1 MNSEWL
7 DVQSFKLLPQT
18 ELPQGINRD
27 QILELANS
35 YSPADHIIGTAKFIS
50 ELKDSNAGDYWQ
62 HEFQYTASS
71 YVTEYDKQL
80 LRRTGAIVL
89 YTDLRILLFYFN
101 DVFSNAPLKLGV
113 KSNNEISE
121 VNFSTMSLGVL

>member
-7 DVQSFKLLPQT
+7 DVQSFKLLPKT
-18 ELPQGINRD
+18 ELPQGINRE

-35 YSPADHIIGTAKFIS
+35 YSSAGHIIGTAKFIS
-50 ELKDSNAGDYWQ
+50 ELKDSSAGEYWQ

-80 LRRTGAIVL
+80 LKRTGAIVL

-101 DVFSNAPLKLGV
+101 DVFSNAPLTVGV